1 MRKSMVFR
9 PIKWLFCSLN
19 PILVEEL
26 LDHISAEIYQKSYV
40 VVDGFVDEEFRKA
53 LLEEQIGLVGQ
64 GKFRHAAIG
73 KGGQKQVRTEI
84 RSDEVLWMDADELS
98 PLQTVYWEKIEE
110 IRKVLNQRCF
120 LGLRSFEGHF
130 ARYPIGSFYKK
141 HLDQFHTVPHRVVT
155 VILYLNDAWTSEDG
169 GALRMYLPQED
180 GSERIEDVL
189 PLGGRLV
196 VFLSG
201 EIPHEVLPTKK
212 ERISITGW
220 LRDID

>member
-1 MRKSMVFR
+1 MVFR
-9 PIKWLFCSLN
+9 AIKWLFCS
-19 PILVEEL
+19 PKPSPMQEL

-40 VVDGFVDEEFRKA
+40 VVDNFVDEQFRSA
-53 LLEEQIGLVGQ
+53 LLAEQIQLVNA
-64 GKFRHAAIG
+64 GKFRHAAVG

-84 RSDEVLWMDADELS
+84 RSDEVLWMDAQELS
-98 PLQTVYWEKIEE
+98 PLQAAYWAKIEE
-110 IRKVLNQRCF
+110 IRHVLNQRCF

-141 HLDQFHTVPHRVVT
+141 HLDQFLAVPHRVVT
-155 VILYLNDAWTSEDG
+155 VILYLNDYWTPEDE
-169 GALRMYLPQED
+169 GALRMYFPQED
-180 GSERIEDVL
+180 GTELTEDVL

-201 EIPHEVLPTKK
+201 EVPHEVLPTKK

-220 LRDID
+220 LRNID

>member
-1 MRKSMVFR
+1 M
-9 PIKWLFCSLN
+9 
-19 PILVEEL
+19 EDQ
-26 LDHISAEIYQKSYV
+26 LDLISSEIYQKSYV
-40 VVDGFVDEEFRKA
+40 IIDNFIDEDFRKA
-53 LLEEQIGLVGQ
+53 LLAEQIALVQ
-64 GKFRHAAIG
+64 LGKFRPAAVG

-84 RSDEVLWMDADELS
+84 RSDEVFWMDSAELT
-98 PLQTVYWEKIEE
+98 PLQSVYWNKIEE

-130 ARYPIGSFYKK
+130 ARYPVGSNYKR
-141 HLDQFHTVPHRVVT
+141 HLDQFHTVPHRVVS
-155 VILYLNDAWTSEDG
+155 VILYLNESWSENDEG
-169 GALRMYLPQED
+169 MLRMYIPKED
-180 GSERIEDVL
+180 GTELIEDVL

-220 LRDID
+220 LRNID

>member
-1 MRKSMVFR
+1 M
-9 PIKWLFCSLN
+9 
-19 PILVEEL
+19 EDL
-26 LDHISAEIYQKSYV
+26 LDVISAEIYQKSFV
-40 VVDGFVDEEFRKA
+40 IIDDFVDEEFRRA
-53 LLEEQIGLVGQ
+53 LLAEQNELVKQ
-64 GKFRHAAIG
+64 GKFRHAAVG

-84 RSDEVLWMDADELS
+84 RSDEVYWMDADELT
-98 PLQTVYWEKIEE
+98 PLQKAYWEKIEE

-130 ARYPIGSFYKK
+130 AKYPIGSFYKR
-141 HLDQFHTVPHRVVT
+141 HLDQFHAVPHRVVT
-155 VILYLNDAWTSEDG
+155 VILYLNESWTVEDE

-180 GSERIEDVL
+180 GTEEVQDVL

-220 LRDID
+220 LKDID

>member
-1 MRKSMVFR
+1 M
-9 PIKWLFCSLN
+9 
-19 PILVEEL
+19 EDL
-26 LDHISAEIYQKSYV
+26 LDHISSEIYQKS
-40 VVDGFVDEEFRKA
+40 FVIIDEFIEEDFRRA
-53 LLEEQIGLVGQ
+53 LLAEQIDLVNQ
-64 GKFRHAAIG
+64 GKFRHAAVG

-84 RSDEVLWMDADELS
+84 RSDEVFWMDSDDLT
-98 PLQTVYWEKIEE
+98 PLQKAYWEKIEE

-130 ARYPIGSFYKK
+130 AKYPMGSFYKR
-141 HLDQFHTVPHRVVT
+141 HLDQFHAVPHRVVT
-155 VILYLNDAWTSEDG
+155 VILYLNESWTEEDE
-169 GALRMYLPQED
+169 GALRMYFPQED
-180 GSERIEDVL
+180 GSELIEDVL

-220 LRDID
+220 LKDID

>member
-1 MRKSMVFR
+1 MVFR

-19 PILVEEL
+19 PIPVEEL

-53 LLEEQIGLVGQ
+53 LLEEHIELLSQ
-64 GKFRHAAIG
+64 GKFRHAAVG
-73 KGGQKQVRTEI
+73 VGEKKQIRTEI
-84 RSDEVLWMDADELS
+84 RNDQVLWMDAEDLS
-98 PLQTVYWEKIEE
+98 PLQAEYWEKVEGV
-110 IRKVLNQRCF
+110 RQAVNQRCF
-120 LGLRSFEGHF
+120 LGLRSFESHF
-130 ARYPIGSFYKK
+130 ARYPIGSFYVR
-141 HLDQFHTVPHRVVT
+141 HLDQFQAVPHRLVT
-155 VILYLNDAWTSEDG
+155 VILYLNDSWTPADG

-180 GSERIEDVL
+180 GSEVVEDIL

-201 EIPHEVLPTKK
+201 EIPHEVLPTNK

-220 LRDID
+220 LRNID